1 MKSKRL
7 YKFKFPNSLT
17 NWAKIWK
24 YSRDLYQKTQFT
36 IFFLK
41 WEKLRSL
48 LRTIFKNP
56 KISLWTGKNL
66 KPQPKKYT
74 QKSQFWIHGWIG
86 KFYAQ
91 ISFTVENILL
101 IYIKWR
107 CSHFKYNDWDI
118 PLIQVVTIYQWIE
131 KNKFSIGKNG
141 ILSPLRIL
149 LIPQNFWPQKRPW
162 IFKLTIWC
170 FPPADNMLN
179 ENTSS
184 TSLHL
189 RVTSRWTE
197 S

>member
-1 MKSKRL
+1 M
-7 YKFKFPNSLT
+7 
-17 NWAKIWK
+17 NWEILCP
-24 YSRDLYQKTQFT
+24 DL
-36 IFFLK
+36 
-41 WEKLRSL
+41 
-48 LRTIFKNP
+48 
-56 KISLWTGKNL
+56 
-66 KPQPKKYT
+66 
-74 QKSQFWIHGWIG
+74 
-86 KFYAQ
+86 
-91 ISFTVENILL
+91 SFTVENILL

-162 IFKLTIWC
+162 IFKSTIWC

-184 TSLHL
+184 TSLNFMI
-189 RVTSRWTE
+189 SRELNICKVSRFFVWSGKTLGMYF
-197 S
+197 SAGGWLYL